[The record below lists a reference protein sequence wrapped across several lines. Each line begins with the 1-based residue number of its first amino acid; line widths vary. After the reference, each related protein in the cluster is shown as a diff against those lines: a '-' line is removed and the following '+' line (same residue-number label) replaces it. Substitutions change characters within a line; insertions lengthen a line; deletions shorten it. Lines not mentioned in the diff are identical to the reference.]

1 MNKVILFLCL
11 FCVFGFEIRAQ
22 ELENLIDSLQRRI
35 DAAPSD
41 TARLNQTILIA
52 REHQS
57 DYFAVALHFGEKAV
71 KDAYNLKQFERLG
84 YALNLLGNVY
94 WYMGDH
100 GKAMEFYTNGMDV
113 RDQIKDKRGSGTSRI
128 NIGSMLSEND
138 DFKGAEKYFL
148 EALAIFIEIGNK
160 EEEAAVYINFAEL
173 YYYQKNYDS
182 AALYYNKA
190 EEITRHYHYL
200 DQLHQVYNGKAMLM
214 RRQDQLDSCIY
225 LHKANIELANQ
236 LGDEYSL
243 TSTLN
248 NLSLAYAE
256 KGDLNQAIATAI
268 ASIELCNKIESK
280 TSLQYAYGNLSWFYK
295 LQNKWELA
303 YRAMESYM
311 AIKEELEGEQTK
323 QITREIEARF
333 QDEKKQLEIENLTIE
348 NKVKQEEL
356 LRKQE
361 ESKNERMR
369 SYMLAGG
376 LIFMGALAF
385 FIFRGLKESRRKN
398 KIISEQK
405 QEVEEQ
411 KFIIEEKNKEIIDS
425 IHYAKNLQN
434 AILPSKKTLDEA
446 FENYFLFY
454 QPKDIVAG
462 DFYFLEKVK
471 NDQQQTCV
479 IAAAADSTGH
489 GVPGAMVSVVCAN
502 ALNRCV
508 NEFGLTIPGEILDHT
523 AQLIENTFGKSE
535 REVRDGMDISL
546 ICYLPDS
553 KKLYWSGANNPLW
566 LIRNGALME
575 IKPDKQPV
583 GKFELRQA
591 FNTHELQ
598 LQSGDEIIMV
608 TDGFADQFGG
618 PGGKKFKNKQLQKL
632 LLELNAL
639 SGIEKEQKLQQ
650 AFVAWK
656 GSLEQ
661 VDDITLFGFKA

>member
-1 MNKVILFLCL
+1 
-11 FCVFGFEIRAQ
+11 
-22 ELENLIDSLQRRI
+22 
-35 DAAPSD
+35 
-41 TARLNQTILIA
+41 
-52 REHQS
+52 
-57 DYFAVALHFGEKAV
+57 
-71 KDAYNLKQFERLG
+71 
-84 YALNLLGNVY
+84 
-94 WYMGDH
+94 
-100 GKAMEFYTNGMDV
+100 
-113 RDQIKDKRGSGTSRI
+113 
-128 NIGSMLSEND
+128 
-138 DFKGAEKYFL
+138 
-148 EALAIFIEIGNK
+148 
-160 EEEAAVYINFAEL
+160 
-173 YYYQKNYDS
+173 
-182 AALYYNKA
+182 
-190 EEITRHYHYL
+190 
-200 DQLHQVYNGKAMLM
+200 
-214 RRQDQLDSCIY
+214 
-225 LHKANIELANQ
+225 
-236 LGDEYSL
+236 
-243 TSTLN
+243 
-248 NLSLAYAE
+248 
-256 KGDLNQAIATAI
+256 
-268 ASIELCNKIESK
+268 
-280 TSLQYAYGNLSWFYK
+280 
-295 LQNKWELA
+295 
-303 YRAMESYM
+303 
-311 AIKEELEGEQTK
+311 
-323 QITREIEARF
+323 
-333 QDEKKQLEIENLTIE
+333 
-348 NKVKQEEL
+348 
-356 LRKQE
+356 
-361 ESKNERMR
+361 MR

-471 NDQQQTCV
+471 NDQQQSCI

-639 SGIEKEQKLQQ
+639 SGIEKEQNLQQ

-661 VDDITLFGFKA
+661 VDDVTLFGFKV

>member
-1 MNKVILFLCL
+1 MNRVFLLLGFLLFLSPTT
-11 FCVFGFEIRAQ
+11 RAQ
-22 ELENLIDSLQRRI
+22 ELETLLDSLQRNI
-35 DAAPSD
+35 EAAPSD
-41 TARLNQTILIA
+41 TARLNLTIETS
-52 REHQS
+52 RQYQS

-71 KDAYNLKQFERLG
+71 REAYRLNQFERLG
-84 YALNLLGNVY
+84 YSLNLLGNIY

-100 GKAMEFYTNGMDV
+100 AKAMEFYTKGMDV
-113 RDQIKDKRGSGTSRI
+113 RDKIKDQRGSGTSRI
-128 NIGSMLSEND
+128 NIGSMLSEQD
-138 DFKGAEKYFL
+138 DFKGAEKYFR
-148 EALAIFIEIGNK
+148 EALNIFLRIGNK

-173 YYYQKNYDS
+173 HYYQKNYDS
-182 AALYYNKA
+182 AAHYYNKA
-190 EEITRHYHYL
+190 EKITQQYHYL

-225 LHKANIELANQ
+225 LHKINIELAKQ

-256 KGDLNQAIATAI
+256 KGNLDQAIATSI

-280 TSLQYAYGNLSWFYK
+280 TSLQYAYGNLAWFYR
-295 LQNKWELA
+295 LQQNWKPA
-303 YRAMESYM
+303 YQALESYM
-311 AIKEELEGEQTK
+311 AIREELEGEQTK

-369 SYMLAGG
+369 SYLLGGG
-376 LIFMGALAF
+376 LIFMGLLAF

-398 KIISEQK
+398 KIISDQK

-411 KFIIEEKNKEIIDS
+411 KSIIEEKNKEIIDS
-425 IHYAKNLQN
+425 IQYAKNLQN
-434 AILPSKKTLDEA
+434 AILPPKRTLDEA
-446 FENYFLFY
+446 FENYFLLY

-462 DFYFLEKVK
+462 DFYFLEKVQ
-471 NDQQQTCV
+471 NDQLQTCIITAV
-479 IAAAADSTGH
+479 ADSTGH
-489 GVPGAMVSVVCAN
+489 GIPGAMVSVICAN

-508 NEFGLTIPGEILDHT
+508 NEFGITLPGKILDNA
-523 AQLIENTFGKSE
+523 AQLIENTFGRSD

-546 ICYLPDS
+546 VCYLPDT
-553 KKLYWSGANNPLW
+553 KKLFWSGANNPLW
-566 LIRNGALME
+566 LIRNGKLTE

-591 FNTHELQ
+591 FTTHEIQ
-598 LQSGDEIIMV
+598 LQTGDEIILL

-618 PGGKKFKNKQLQKL
+618 PGGKKFKNKQLQQL
-632 LLELNAL
+632 LLELNDF
-639 SGIEKEQKLQQ
+639 SGNEKEHRLQQ
-650 AFVAWK
+650 AFQSWK

-661 VDDITLFGFKA
+661 IDDVTLMGFRV